1 MILLKRNKQTK
12 VSNSL
17 KDTIYNLLVDRGVDA
32 EVAKVMIAQMAYE
45 SNNFKSNLAQKY
57 NNFAGITYVTR
68 HKDKGYGKYYSV
80 ADRNNFVIFPDVES
94 FVDDYLYVL
103 KLQRY
108 NNAWNDS
115 NLLTFVQ
122 RLKQGGYFTADERT
136 YYDGVLNQYINLWRS

>member
-1 MILLKRNKQTK
+1 MLLKRSKQTK

-17 KDTIYNLLVDRGVDA
+17 KDTIYGLLVDRGIDA
-32 EVAKVMIAQMAYE
+32 EVAKVIIAQMAYE

-68 HKDKGYGKYYSV
+68 HKDKGFGKYYSV

-103 KLQRY
+103 KLPRY

-136 YYDGVLNQYINLWRS
+136 YYDGVLNQYVNLWRS

>member
-1 MILLKRNKQTK
+1 MLLKRSKQTK

-17 KDTIYNLLVDRGVDA
+17 KDTIYGLLVDRGIDA

-68 HKDKGYGKYYSV
+68 HKDKGFGKYYSV

-103 KLQRY
+103 KLPRY

-136 YYDGVLNQYINLWRS
+136 YYDGVLNQYVNLWRS